1 MAIDFKK
8 TEKELYMPKTAASII
23 DVPEMVYFA
32 VDGQGDPNTSAAYQS
47 AVEALYSLSYTIK
60 MSYKSGNQPS
70 GFYEYVVPPLEGFW
84 TVGDDFYSEQAAMGS
99 QNVGDDF
106 KGEYATSAFQNVGN
120 DFCGEQAIVDKNKF
134 SWTSVIRQPEFVTEN
149 VFSWAK
155 ETLAKK
161 KPHIDT
167 SKVYLWKFCEGLCV
181 QIMHIGSYDSESAS
195 VQKLTEFAEKSGY
208 QTDISENRRHHE
220 IYLGDPRKTAPE
232 KLKTVIRY
240 PIRKG

>member
-8 TEKELYMPKTAASII
+8 TEKELYLPKTAASII

-60 MSYKSGNQPS
+60 MSYKSGEQPS

-84 TVGDDFYSEQAAMGS
+84 TVGDDFY
-99 QNVGDDF
+99 
-106 KGEYATSAFQNVGN
+106 
-120 DFCGEQAIVDKNKF
+120 GEQQIADKSKF
-134 SWTSVIRQPEFVTEN
+134 SWTSVIRQPEFVTEE

-155 ETLAKK
+155 EMLAKK
-161 KPHIDT
+161 KPNVDT
-167 SKVYLWKFCEGLCV
+167 SKVYLWNFCEGLCV
-181 QIMHIGSYDSESAS
+181 QIMHIGSYDSEF
-195 VQKLTEFAEKSGY
+195 VTIQKLTEFTEKSGY
-208 QTDISENRRHHE
+208 QIDMSENRRHHE
-220 IYLGDPRKTAPE
+220 IFLGDPRKTAPE

>member
-1 MAIDFKK
+1 LALNLTAEEIQQIRENAKK
-8 TEKELYMPKTAASII
+8 ANMEIGHYIMS
-23 DVPEMVYFA
+23 A
-32 VDGQGDPNTSAAYQS
+32 VD
-47 AVEALYSLSYTIK
+47 
-60 MSYKSGNQPS
+60 NQPS
-70 GFYEYVVPPLEGFW
+70 GFYEYVVPPLKGFW
-84 TVGDDFYSEQAAMGS
+84 NVGDDFYGEQAAMDS

-106 KGEYATSAFQNVGN
+106 KGKQTTSGFQNVDD
-120 DFCGEQAIVDKNKF
+120 DFYGERATSGIQNVDDDFFGEQAIVDKNKF
-134 SWTSVIRQPEFVTEN
+134 SWTSVIRQPEFVTEE
-149 VFSWAK
+149 VFAWAK

-161 KPHIDT
+161 KPNIDA

-195 VQKLTEFAEKSGY
+195 AQKLTEFTAKSGY
-208 QTDISENRRHHE
+208 QTDMSENRRHHE